1 MFELVANLGEWLIL
15 IIFRLIGQKFYESA
29 KYYDGG
35 PPIYHSTETLSR
47 GSRAPSPIKYVSV

>member
-1 MFELVANLGEWLIL
+1 MFELVADGWMINLDNISVNWAK
-15 IIFRLIGQKFYESA
+15 IFEPA